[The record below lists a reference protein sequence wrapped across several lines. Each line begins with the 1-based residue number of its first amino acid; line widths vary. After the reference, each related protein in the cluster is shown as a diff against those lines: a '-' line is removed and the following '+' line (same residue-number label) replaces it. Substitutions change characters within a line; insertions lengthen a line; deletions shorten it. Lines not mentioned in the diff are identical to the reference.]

1 MSFSNLNIAP
11 VVSPDILKN
20 ISASTAIKSFG
31 DQLKNK
37 AKETLV
43 SGAQNIISNLK
54 NQQEE
59 LTSRLKV
66 LAEKQT
72 VELSNLQKKYESKQ
86 VTEEEYKALEKSIND
101 SINAE
106 IKAVEGQI
114 EKLKQDILNIIN
126 SPYDRL
132 KKEKAKLDA
141 NIKNLKK
148 QIESFKLKAK
158 KDLIKQVALNTAKTL
173 APIIA
178 LQLANNFVVLIS
190 QRKKL
195 EELVEQVNLYIDTQ
209 VKDESTLTIATNL
222 RNNAIILINSSIS
235 KLEAIKKIIDRIN
248 TVLII
253 LNAIRLALEIIIPL
267 LPASFTPPFV
277 VIRIVAVIERASDL
291 TASLSVV
298 LAVVSSVL
306 NNEISELT
314 ELRNSLKEAS
324 LKLDEKALNSL
335 NDNQFAALSDTFLP
349 AGGNYGDYKG
359 FKFEIKEEQDPRF
372 VVKGNKRKYAVAID
386 RDGVEAIKS
395 EYSFTQ
401 DPNDLIEQLKL
412 IIDQQNLQG

>member
-43 SGAQNIISNLK
+43 SGAQSIISNLN
-54 NQQEE
+54 NQKDI
-59 LTSRLKV
+59 LTNRLQT

-72 VELSNLQKKYESKQ
+72 AELSKLQKQYESKQ
-86 VTEEEYKALEKSIND
+86 ITEEEYKALEKSIKD

-106 IKAVEGQI
+106 IKVVEGQI
-114 EKLKQDILNIIN
+114 EKLKQDITNIIN

-132 KKEKAKLDA
+132 KKEKAKLDD

-148 QIESFKLKAK
+148 TIEGTKVKAK
-158 KDLIKQVALNTAKTL
+158 KDLIKQVAKNAAKTL
-173 APIIA
+173 APVIA
-178 LQLANNFVVLIS
+178 LQLTNNFTSLIS

-195 EELVEQVNLYIDTQ
+195 EELVTQINLYIDTQ

-222 RNNAIILINSSIS
+222 RNNAVVLINNNIS
-235 KLEAIKKIIDRIN
+235 KLENIKKIVDRI
-248 TVLII
+248 TVVLTILSAII
-253 LNAIRLALEIIIPL
+253 LASNLVISL
-267 LPASFTPPFV
+267 LPPLTPPG
-277 VIRIVAVIERASDL
+277 AVKISLDIINKASTL
-291 TASLSVV
+291 VASLNVV
-298 LAVVSSVL
+298 LAVASTL
-306 NNEISELT
+306 LDNEINNLI

-324 LKLDEKALNSL
+324 LKLDQKALNDL
-335 NDNQFAALSDTFLP
+335 TDDQFAALSDAFLP

-386 RDGVEAIKS
+386 RYGVEAIKS